1 MYIIRQIAEL
11 KGVLEMPE
19 IELVDMNTFLRKFI
33 AKINDFFYDFIVKLS
48 AVFPGLKR

>member
-1 MYIIRQIAEL
+1 
-11 KGVLEMPE
+11 MPE

-33 AKINDFFYDFIVKLS
+33 AKINDLFYEFIVKLS